1 MSQMS
6 VPIPLVV
13 HQPETVRIEPAR
25 GWSTLN
31 LKELWEHRE
40 LLLLFAWRDLKG
52 SYAQTWLGA
61 SWIVIKP
68 LVLMAIFTIVF
79 GLFVRVPSGGIPYS
93 IFVFAGLIPWQF
105 FARSFSGVGTS
116 LSANQH
122 LISKVYFPRL
132 LLPLSALV
140 GPAVEVVIMAFVLLA
155 MMWYYRI
162 SPTGTV
168 WVMPMLVM
176 IAAGTALGAGLW
188 LSALSVRYR
197 DISHA
202 HQFITQVWF
211 FSTPVVY
218 PEELVPED
226 WLWLYRM
233 NPMTEVV
240 EGVRSVLLGVG
251 QISWTTAI
259 YPVLVAALLLVSGLY
274 LFRLVDREYVDA
286 V

>member
-1 MSQMS
+1 MSEMS
-6 VPIPLVV
+6 APIPLAV
-13 HQPETVRIEPAR
+13 HQPEIVRIEPAQ

-31 LKELWEHRE
+31 LKELWQHRE
-40 LLLLFAWRDLKG
+40 LLLMFAWRDLKG

-68 LVLMAIFTIVF
+68 LVLMAIFTVVF

-105 FARSFSGVGTS
+105 FARSFFGVGAS
-116 LSANQH
+116 LATNQH

-140 GPAVEVVIMAFVLLA
+140 APALEVVIMTFVLA
-155 MMWYYRI
+155 VMMWYYHI
-162 SPTGTV
+162 SPSGTL
-168 WVMPMLVM
+168 WVVPMLV
-176 IAAGTALGAGLW
+176 IFAAVTAFGAGLW
-188 LSALSVRYR
+188 VSALSVRFR

-211 FSTPVVY
+211 FSTPIVY
-218 PEELVPED
+218 PDELVPEG

-240 EGVRSVLLGVG
+240 AGIRSVLLGVG
-251 QISWTTAI
+251 HISVTTAL
-259 YPVLVAALLLVSGLY
+259 YPALLAALLLVSGLY
-274 LFRLVDREYVDA
+274 LFQCVDREYVDT